1 MNKVSDLYAANQT
14 AMTAI
19 AKTTVA
25 ANTDNTA
32 SHLPE
37 VSITEF
43 RGVRNL
49 HLSSEAIQGAMRL
62 AMPDQIEL
70 EYVQQMMMWMLFKAA
85 PQHIVQLGLGA
96 ASLTKFCY
104 RQFVQA
110 RVTAIE
116 LNPHVIQACHRD
128 FKLPAN
134 DERLQVLQMDA
145 LAYVCDSANH
155 GQADVLQIDL
165 YDAAAEAPA
174 VGNKAFYQACANCLN
189 EDGMLTVNLFGSP
202 ETYEASCTANIEALE
217 AAFDAVV
224 WLPLVHDANTVA
236 IAFKEAPAIDFD
248 VLYQRANEIRLSTK
262 LPAAKWVNGLKEWMI
277 DHV

>member
-1 MNKVSDLYAANQT
+1 MSKSSKARELYAVNQA
-14 AMTAI
+14 AMQVNI
-19 AKTTVA
+19 V
-25 ANTDNTA
+25 
-32 SHLPE
+32 HPE

-70 EYVQQMMMWMLFKAA
+70 EYVQQMMMWMLFSEK

-104 RQFVQA
+104 RQFPQA

-116 LNPHVIQACHRD
+116 LNPNVIQACHQD
-128 FKLPAN
+128 FKLPPD
-134 DERLQVLQMDA
+134 DERLQVLEMDA
-145 LAYVCDSANH
+145 MLYVSNEKNH
-155 GQADVLQIDL
+155 ASIDILQIDL

-174 VGNKAFYQACANCLN
+174 LGSPAFYRACADCLKD
-189 EDGMLTVNLFGSP
+189 DGMLTVNLFGNP
-202 ETYEASCTANIEALE
+202 QNYEANCADNIAALE

-236 IAFKEAPAIDFD
+236 IAFKQAPVVDFD
-248 VLYQRANEIRLSTK
+248 DLYERATAIRLASK
-262 LPAAKWVNGLKEWMI
+262 LPAAKWVNGMKAWMEEQS
-277 DHV
+277 

>member
-1 MNKVSDLYAANQT
+1 MNKVSDLYAANQA

-19 AKTTVA
+19 TKTTDTTSV
-25 ANTDNTA
+25 
-32 SHLPE
+32 HPE

-49 HLSSEAIQGAMRL
+49 HLSSDAIQGAMRL

-70 EYVQQMMMWMLFKAA
+70 EYVQQMMMWMLFKSA

-110 RVTAIE
+110 HVTAIE
-116 LNPHVIQACHRD
+116 LNPHVIKACHSD

-134 DERLQVLQMDA
+134 DKRLQVLQMDA
-145 LAYVCDSANH
+145 MDYVCDSSNH
-155 GQADVLQIDL
+155 GQADVMQIDL

-174 VGNKAFYQACANCLN
+174 LGSKTFYQACANCLN
-189 EDGMLTVNLFGSP
+189 ENGMLTVNLFGTP
-202 ETYEASCTANIEALE
+202 DTYEASCNANIEALE

-236 IAFKEAPAIDFD
+236 IAFKEAPSIDFD
-248 VLYQRANEIRLSTK
+248 VLYQRANEIRSSTK